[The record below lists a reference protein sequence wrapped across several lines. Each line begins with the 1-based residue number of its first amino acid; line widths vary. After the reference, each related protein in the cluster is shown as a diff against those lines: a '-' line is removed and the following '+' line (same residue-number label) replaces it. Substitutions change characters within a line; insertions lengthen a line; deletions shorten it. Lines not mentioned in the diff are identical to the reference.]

1 MSALEKNQD
10 LKEFALKET
19 PWVMEAKNEREQK
32 QMLVR
37 FFDENQI
44 KYNL

>member
-19 PWVMEAKNEREQK
+19 PWVMEAKNEKRAETNACAFLRRESDK
-32 QMLVR
+32 V
-37 FFDENQI
+37 
-44 KYNL
+44 